1 MKIYTVDA
9 LAGSGKT
16 TAAINYSLSQAE
28 LGAKI
33 ALVQPSTVLID
44 QTLDNL
50 EKHNANG
57 VQIKKLHSDCVSGQ
71 VKNRIQDHLRA
82 AAPGVGE
89 ILLITHQSFLSL
101 PYWHNAKD
109 WAIIIDEIPQCQSSW
124 SAKLPVN
131 HSTLTS
137 HVVLHAPENNYSFLS
152 TKQGS
157 EAEVQRMA
165 ECQYSDDQ
173 DKLYRDV
180 CDKLHN
186 YTTWDTYAQVDSWNQ
201 VVTGAEMG
209 HQSLT
214 TYSLLRP
221 QSVAQYKSVTIMG
234 AMITESVL
242 YKLWSKHVEF
252 QQHDAISA
260 KLSDQT
266 HANGHLLTIKYMFE
280 NDWSKTFRD
289 SNVGGQSI
297 QAAVKAKV
305 EELMDGQRYIYATN
319 NDDKTGLDFGMRVPN
334 VCHGLNKYVKVHNA
348 VFMSALNNKY
358 ADFGFMK
365 ANNVSPDELKRAQ
378 SHQTMYQTIMRT
390 SLRDAGDID
399 PKTVVVMD
407 RKSADYLQGYFPGC
421 TVEAI
426 GMAEPGKKKSGRPKT
441 GKAMT
446 GAERQRLRRAR
457 LKSKEQSKGE
467 K

>member
-1 MKIYTVDA
+1 MIIYTVDA

-16 TAAINYSLSQAE
+16 KEAINYSLTQAA
-28 LGAKI
+28 LGVKI

-44 QTLDNL
+44 QTRENL
-50 EKHNANG
+50 EKHNTNR
-57 VQIKKLHSDCVSGQ
+57 VQIRKLHSDCVSGQ
-71 VKNRIQDHLRA
+71 VKDKIQDHLRA

-109 WAIIIDEIPQCQSSW
+109 WMIIIDEIPQCQSSW

-131 HSTLTS
+131 HSTFTS
-137 HVVLHAPENNYSFLS
+137 HVVLHTPEDNYALLS
-152 TKQGS
+152 TRHGS
-157 EAEVQRMA
+157 ETEIQRMA
-165 ECQYSDDQ
+165 ECRFNDDQ
-173 DKLYRDV
+173 DKIYQDV
-180 CDKLHN
+180 CDRLN
-186 YTTWDTYAQVDSWNQ
+186 NDTTWDTYAQVDSWNKI
-201 VVTGAEMG
+201 VNGDEMG
-209 HQSLT
+209 QQSLT

-221 QSVAQYKSVTIMG
+221 QAFEKYKSVTIMG

-242 YKLWSKHVEF
+242 YKLWSKQVEF
-252 QQHDAISA
+252 ANHDAISA
-260 KLSDQT
+260 KLSAQL
-266 HANGHLLTIKYMFE
+266 HENGHLLTIKYMFE

-289 SNVGGQSI
+289 SKHDGQYI
-297 QAAVKAKV
+297 QAAVKAKI

-334 VCHGLNKYVKVHNA
+334 VCHGLNKYLKVHNA

-365 ANNVSPDELKRAQ
+365 VNNVSPEELKQAQ
-378 SHQTMYQTIMRT
+378 SHQVMYQTVMRT
-390 SLRDAGDID
+390 SLRVSTDPT
-399 PKTVVVMD
+399 PKTVIVMD
-407 RKSADYLQGYFPGC
+407 KKSADYLQRYFPSC

-426 GMAEPGKKKSGRPKT
+426 GMAEPGKKKAGRPKT
-441 GKAMT
+441 GTAMT
-446 GAERQRLRRAR
+446 GAERQRLRRER
-457 LKSKEQSKGE
+457 LKSKEQSNGE

>member
-16 TAAINYSLSQAE
+16 RKAINYSLAQAA
-28 LGAKI
+28 LGVKI

-44 QTLDNL
+44 QTRENL
-50 EKHNANG
+50 EKRNTNH
-57 VQIKKLHSDCVSGQ
+57 VQIRKLHSECVSGQ
-71 VKNRIQDHLRA
+71 VKDKIQDHLRA

-109 WAIIIDEIPQCQSSW
+109 WMIIIDEIPQCLASW

-131 HSTLTS
+131 HSTFTS
-137 HVVLHAPENNYSFLS
+137 HVVLHASENNYAFLS
-152 TKQGS
+152 IKQGS

-165 ECQYSDDQ
+165 ECKYSDDQ
-173 DKLYRDV
+173 DKLYQDV

-186 YTTWDTYAQVDSWNQ
+186 YNTWDTYAQVDSWNK
-201 VVTGAEMG
+201 VVNGAEMG
-209 HQSLT
+209 QQSLT
-214 TYSLLRP
+214 IYSLLRP
-221 QSVAQYKSVTIMG
+221 QSFAQYKSVTIMG
-234 AMITESVL
+234 AMMTESVL
-242 YKLWSKHVEF
+242 YKLWSEHVEF
-252 QQHDAISA
+252 QKHVAISA
-260 KLSDQT
+260 KLSGQT
-266 HANGHLLTIKYMFE
+266 HANGHLLTVKYMFE

-289 SNVGGQSI
+289 SNIDGQSI
-297 QAAVKAKV
+297 QGAVKTKV

-319 NDDKTGLDFGMRVPN
+319 NDDKTGLDFGTRVPN

-365 ANNVSPDELKRAQ
+365 ANDVSPDELTRAQ

-390 SLRDAGDID
+390 ILRVADDTN
-399 PKTVVVMD
+399 PKTVLVMD
-407 RKSADYLQGYFPGC
+407 KRSADYLQRYFPGC
-421 TVEAI
+421 SVEAI
-426 GMAEPGKKKSGRPKT
+426 GMAEPGRKKAGRPKT

-446 GAERQRLRRAR
+446 GAERQRRRRDR
-457 LKSKEQSKGE
+457 LKAESQSKGE
-467 K
+467 